1 LEGESVIWLTRIA
14 LASIVLAALSF
25 VVVFYQ
31 QESATKYV
39 MMDAPTMLVKIEFPP
54 TATRTPTA
62 TPRPTLVP
70 TIQPTPWPVYGL
82 SSPQAVMLIPKWTP
96 TSIVAATTEPEHLL
110 PCVTVT
116 PDQYADVFCEVT
128 DV

>member
-1 LEGESVIWLTRIA
+1 VNQWLTRIA
-14 LASIVLAALSF
+14 LASIALAALSF

-54 TATRTPTA
+54 ASTPTRTP
-62 TPRPTLVP
+62 TPRPTLIP
-70 TIQPTPWPVYGL
+70 TIEPTPWPQYDPA
-82 SSPQAVMLIPKWTP
+82 SPQAGVLMVPRWTP
-96 TSIVAATTEPEHLL
+96 TAIAASTIEPAQLP

-116 PDQYADVFCEVT
+116 PEHYTDQFCEIAP
-128 DV
+128 